1 MIVLRSLRPLL
12 LASVLLAPCL
22 LAQQKSSTPDQT
34 PASTAPTIAVD
45 ARLVNLPVVV
55 RDKKGALI
63 QNLTKDD
70 FVLQVDGKPQT
81 VRYFDKDT
89 NLPLTLGLL
98 VDTSASQR
106 DVIDEERTASSTF
119 LDQMLTTPKDK
130 AFIMQFAT
138 ETELLQDITSSR
150 PLLQAALK
158 EIDTPGKSSGS
169 SGDDTSGRRPRG
181 GGGTVLY
188 DALFL
193 ASDELMSKQTGRK
206 AIIILSDGG
215 DRGSRE
221 TLVKSIE
228 AAQRADTIIYAIY
241 FKGEQPHQDFPQHGG
256 GGNPG
261 GGGGGYPGGGYPGGR
276 YPGGGYPGGGY
287 PGGGYPGGGNGG
299 GNNGGNYPNGR
310 SRTDGKKILERM
322 AQETGGRLFEVKK
335 NLDVAQIYQQIA
347 EELRAQYRLGYTPSQ
362 DAATSGY
369 HKIDLTLHQKGLL
382 IQTRDG
388 YYTGK

>member
-1 MIVLRSLRPLL
+1 MIVLRSLRPILM
-12 LASVLLAPCL
+12 ASFFLVPSLP
-22 LAQQKSSTPDQT
+22 AQQKPAPPEQT

-81 VRYFDKDT
+81 IRYFDKDT

-98 VDTSASQR
+98 VDTSLSQR

-119 LDQMLTTPKDK
+119 LDQMLTTPKDR
-130 AFIMQFAT
+130 AFIMQFAA
-138 ETELLQDITSSR
+138 ETELLQDLTASR

-158 EIDTPGKSSGS
+158 EIDTPGKSSNS
-169 SGDDTSGRRPRG
+169 SDDDTTTTHRPRG

-193 ASDELMSKQTGRK
+193 ASDEIMSKQTGRK

-241 FKGEQPHQDFPQHGG
+241 FKGEDSPQSNNPQRGRGG
-256 GGNPG
+256 
-261 GGGGGYPGGGYPGGR
+261 

-287 PGGGYPGGGNGG
+287 PGGGYPGRYPGGGYPGGGNGG
-299 GNNGGNYPNGR
+299 GSNGGNYPTQGHV
-310 SRTDGKKILERM
+310 DGKKVLERM
-322 AQETGGRLFEVKK
+322 AQETGGRFFEVKK
-335 NLDVAQIYQQIA
+335 NLDVAQIYNQIA
-347 EELRAQYRLGYTPSQ
+347 EELRAQYRLGYTPTP
-362 DAATSGY
+362 DAAATGY
-369 HKIDLTLHQKGLL
+369 HQIDLSLHQKGLI

-388 YYTGK
+388 YYSGK

>member
-1 MIVLRSLRPLL
+1 MIVLRSLRPFL
-12 LASVLLAPCL
+12 LASLLFAPCL
-22 LAQQKSSTPDQT
+22 SAQQSPEPKPSPSGQT
-34 PASTAPTIAVD
+34 PASTAPTLSVD

-81 VRYFDKDT
+81 IRYFDKDT

-98 VDTSASQR
+98 VDTSLSQR

-130 AFIMQFAT
+130 AFIMQFAA
-138 ETELLQDITSSR
+138 ETELLQDLTSSH

-158 EIDTPGKSSGS
+158 EIDTPSRSSGS
-169 SGDDTSGRRPRG
+169 PDDDSANRRPHG

-193 ASDELMSKQTGRK
+193 ASDEIMSKQTGRK
-206 AIIILSDGG
+206 AVIILSDGG

-241 FKGEQPHQDFPQHGG
+241 FKGEEPHQNSPQRGNR
-256 GGNPG
+256 GGN
-261 GGGGGYPGGGYPGGR
+261 
-276 YPGGGYPGGGY
+276 GGGYPGGGY
-287 PGGGYPGGGNGG
+287 PGGGYPGRYPGGGYPGGGGNGG
-299 GNNGGNYPNGR
+299 GNNGGTYPTQGHI
-310 SRTDGKKILERM
+310 DGKKNLERM
-322 AQETGGRLFEVKK
+322 AQETGGRFFEVKK
-335 NLDVAQIYQQIA
+335 NQDVAQIYNQIA
-347 EELRAQYRLGYTPSQ
+347 EELRAQYRLGYTPGQ
-362 DAATSGY
+362 EAAAAGY
-369 HKIDLTLHQKGLL
+369 HLIDLTLHQKGLV

-388 YYTGK
+388 YYTRK